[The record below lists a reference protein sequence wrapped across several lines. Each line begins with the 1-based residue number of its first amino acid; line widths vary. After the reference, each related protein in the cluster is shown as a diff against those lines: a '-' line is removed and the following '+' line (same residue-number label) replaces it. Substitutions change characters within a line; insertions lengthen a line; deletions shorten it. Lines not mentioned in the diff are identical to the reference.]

1 MARFTFFFLNL
12 EIVLVYFFYK
22 RHVRLLLIV
31 VIIQTLALCKFKQV
45 GAKSHMV
52 PFRLTF
58 PTVKYDE

>member
-1 MARFTFFFLNL
+1 MFNFFFKFGNCAGL
-12 EIVLVYFFYK
+12 IFYK

-31 VIIQTLALCKFKQV
+31 VIIQTLAPFKFKQV

-52 PFRLTF
+52 PFILTF